1 MSRSSAQ
8 LEELMKEKAAEFIV
22 REAVSSPLITV
33 TRALS
38 DNKRKSVTI
47 FFTTIPE
54 EKEDGALA
62 FVNRKK
68 SEFVA
73 FLKDNVRLR
82 AIPHITFQIDYGE
95 RNRQNVDS
103 LLSNS

>member
-1 MSRSSAQ
+1 MSQSKER
-8 LEELMKEKAAEFIV
+8 LEELLKEKAAEFIV

-33 TRALS
+33 TRAHA
-38 DNKRKSVTI
+38 DDKKRSITI

-68 SEFVA
+68 SEFIA
-73 FLKDNVRLR
+73 FLKENVRLR
-82 AIPHITFQIDYGE
+82 ALPHINFEIDYGE

>member
-1 MSRSSAQ
+1 MSRGSTQ
-8 LEELMKEKAAEFIV
+8 LEELMREKAAQFLT
-22 REAVSSPLITV
+22 REAVSFPLITI
-33 TRALS
+33 TRATS
-38 DNKRKSVTI
+38 DDKRRSVKI

-54 EKEDGALA
+54 DKENGALA

-68 SEFVA
+68 SDFIE
-73 FLKDNVRLR
+73 FLKENTRLR
-82 AIPHITFQIDYGE
+82 ALPHISFEIDYGE

>member
-1 MSRSSAQ
+1 MSQSSEK
-8 LEELMKEKAAEFIV
+8 LEELMREKAAEFIV
-22 REAVSSPLITV
+22 REATSFPLITI

-38 DNKRKSVTI
+38 DDKRRSVKI

-54 EKEDGALA
+54 EKENGALA

-68 SEFVA
+68 SDFIA
-73 FLKDNVRLR
+73 FLKDNTRLR
-82 AIPHITFQIDYGE
+82 ALPHITFEIDYGE

-103 LLSNS
+103 LLSSS

>member
-1 MSRSSAQ
+1 MSRGSIQ
-8 LEELMKEKAAEFIV
+8 LEELMREKAAEFLV
-22 REAVSSPLITV
+22 REAVSFPLITI
-33 TRALS
+33 TRAMS
-38 DNKRKSVTI
+38 DDKRRSVKI

-73 FLKDNVRLR
+73 FLKENTRLR
-82 AIPHITFQIDYGE
+82 AIPHISFEIDYGE

>member
-1 MSRSSAQ
+1 MSRGSIQ
-8 LEELMKEKAAEFIV
+8 LEGLMKEKAAEFLV
-22 REAVSSPLITV
+22 QEAVSFPLITI
-33 TRALS
+33 TRAVS
-38 DNKRKSVTI
+38 DDKRRGVKI

-54 EKEDGALA
+54 EKENGALA

-73 FLKDNVRLR
+73 FLKENTRLR
-82 AIPHITFQIDYGE
+82 ALPHISFEIDYGE